1 MFIGSGPRLPDGKAA
16 PSGVHGGQRT
26 FSPQAAHRP
35 ISAALSV
42 GQLGEYRLDVQ
53 DFSLRV
59 LWAKRETFK
68 ERDLYTHKQRPLRR
82 PTRPYAALR
91 DPTRPSTVGEG
102 QKRSCLSQLQVI
114 LAGWRW
120 W

>member
-42 GQLGEYRLDVQ
+42 GQLGEYMTTVQ
-53 DFSLRV
+53 DFPPGV
-59 LWAKRETFK
+59 LWTIQLYFK
-68 ERDLYTHKQRPLRR
+68 
-82 PTRPYAALR
+82 
-91 DPTRPSTVGEG
+91 
-102 QKRSCLSQLQVI
+102 
-114 LAGWRW
+114 WRGGLE
-120 W
+120 

>member
-59 LWAKRETFK
+59 LWAKGDKPNLDKSRA
-68 ERDLYTHKQRPLRR
+68 DLIYTNIG
-82 PTRPYAALR
+82 PYA
-91 DPTRPSTVGEG
+91 
-102 QKRSCLSQLQVI
+102 
-114 LAGWRW
+114 
-120 W
+120 